1 MNADHTSNAGDDKTS
16 ENSNLSFEEF
26 VAQRTRLAMGEPET
40 EPEESV
46 EESEE
51 SEVEE
56 TDAEETAEESAEE
69 ETEEYDDDETDE
81 EPSEPTDI
89 DLLSLSPEQI
99 QELAKKGKSRL
110 LKRIGELTA
119 KAKSLEEQLQKAQP
133 AVKEVP
139 VEQNPFGSIKSI
151 DDLKAKYEEVQKT
164 LEATDE
170 LLDEYEDY
178 GPDDV
183 ISVGDKEFTK
193 REIRKA
199 NRNAKDAITKF
210 IPAQHNH
217 LAKLEQLSQLS
228 EQYKAQALK
237 EVPEIANE
245 DSVIGKQY
253 QTLVSDPLVEKVK
266 EQVPEIGFQIEYILA
281 HAARSI
287 FGGKSKVPTGAG
299 SKLKVEPPA
308 SPVGAGAAR
317 SGKNLKAKGKDVY
330 KRFESSGSV
339 DDWVAARI
347 ARMQT

>member
-1 MNADHTSNAGDDKTS
+1 MNATNPSDAGDDKTS
-16 ENSNLSFEEF
+16 GNSNLSFEEF
-26 VAQRTRLAMGEPET
+26 VAQRTQLAMGEQET

-51 SEVEE
+51 PEVEE
-56 TDAEETAEESAEE
+56 TDAEEFAEESAEE
-69 ETEEYDDDETDE
+69 ETEEYDDDESDE
-81 EPSEPTDI
+81 ESSEPEDI

-119 KAKSLEEQLQKAQP
+119 KAKNLEEQLQRAQP
-133 AVKEVP
+133 EVSEVP

-151 DDLKAKYEEVQKT
+151 DDLAAKYKEVQKT

-170 LLDEYEDY
+170 LLDEHEDY
-178 GPDDV
+178 GPDD
-183 ISVGDKEFTK
+183 IIIVGDREFTK

-199 NRNAKDAITKF
+199 NRNAKDALTKF
-210 IPAQHNH
+210 LPAQHGH
-217 LAKLEQLSQLS
+217 LAKLEQFTQLS

-237 EVPEIANE
+237 EIPEIADE
-245 DSVIGKQY
+245 KSTIGKHY
-253 QTLVSDPLVEKVK
+253 QNLVSDPLVEKVK
-266 EQVPEIGFQIEYILA
+266 QQIPEIGFQIEYILA

-299 SKLKVEPPA
+299 SKLKVEPPT

-317 SGKNLKAKGKDVY
+317 SGKNLKSKGKDVY